1 MKKSGFPR
9 DYKVYIVLA
18 VLFVALVFMI
28 PRTSSFSYDYKKGS
42 PWLYETLI
50 AQFDFP
56 VLKTDAQLQEERET
70 AGSSVISY
78 YIYSEDVVS
87 STIRSI
93 ESANLG
99 DWTSLRT
106 NIKEIVNQIY
116 SRGILSDADEA
127 DADSQTTIYIQRDKR
142 ASKRPVSDVYRTS
155 EARSLLSGELAKLQD
170 VECNVDSLCRYSGI
184 YDMLVPNLIFDQQT
198 TDLVHDEAVDYI
210 SPTSGVVNAGQL
222 IVSNGEIITSEIM
235 QLLDSY
241 KAEYDSSLGYD
252 GPRALLWMG
261 NGLIAF
267 CLVLI
272 LFFTIFFTNPYVFGD
287 FNRFLYLIVIYF
299 LTVALGVVVERAGH
313 QYIYLVPF
321 SLMALYLVAFFQK
334 KVVYPVY
341 MVALLPMMI
350 FAHDG
355 VELFVMYL
363 TAGVVAIYSFDH
375 FNKGWQQFITAFFV
389 YVSLLVTFMM
399 FHLAEGMKGFND
411 YQSILYMGL
420 GSLFSVAGYPLIYLF
435 ERMFMLVSNSRL
447 QELCDTNNKLLRD
460 LSHKAPGTFQHSLQ
474 VMNMADAV
482 ARSMDA
488 NVDLVRCGALYH
500 DIGKTV
506 NPLCFIE
513 NEAPGTD
520 YHAGLSPRESAKA
533 IIKHVSDG
541 VALAEKEGL
550 PEVIKNFIISH
561 HGTTFTAFFYNKYL
575 EQGGD
580 PEEKDDFFYKGKKPE
595 TKEQG
600 ILMIC
605 DSIEAASR
613 TLKDF
618 SAESISTFVENIC
631 NGKINQGQLEEADI
645 TMKELHTMKSVL
657 KEYLQQ
663 AHHARVDYPKQ
674 QLK

>member
-1 MKKSGFPR
+1 MTKTGFPR
-9 DYKVYIVLA
+9 DYKVYITFA
-18 VLFVALVFMI
+18 VLFVALIFLI

-42 PWLYETLI
+42 PWMYETLI

-78 YIYSEDVVS
+78 YIYSEDVIS

-93 ESANLG
+93 ESANFG
-99 DWTSLRT
+99 DWSSLKP
-106 NIKEIVNQIY
+106 NIKEIVNRIY
-116 SRGILSDADEA
+116 SRGVISDLDESAA
-127 DADSQTTIYIQRDKR
+127 DATTTIYIQRDKR
-142 ASKRPVSDVYRTS
+142 ASKHPVSDVYRVA
-155 EARSLLSGELAKLQD
+155 EARSTLALELGKID
-170 VECNVDSLCRYSGI
+170 TGCNVDSLCRYSGL
-184 YDMLVPNLIFDQQT
+184 YDMLVPNLIYDQTT

-222 IVSNGEIITSEIM
+222 IVSNGEIITAEIQ

-252 GPRALLWMG
+252 GPRFLLWIG

-267 CLVLI
+267 VLVFI
-272 LFFTIFFTNPYVFGD
+272 LFFTIYFTNPGVFSD
-287 FNRFLYLIVIYF
+287 FNRFFYLLVIYF
-299 LTVALGVVVERAGH
+299 LTVLLALAIERAGH
-313 QYIYLVPF
+313 KYIYLMPF
-321 SLMALYLVAFFQK
+321 PLMALYLVAFFKK

-341 MVALLPMMI
+341 MVSLLPLLI

-355 VELFVMYL
+355 IELFVMYL
-363 TAGVVAIYSFDH
+363 TSGVVAIYSFEH
-375 FNKGWQQFITAFFV
+375 FNKGWQQFISAFFV
-389 YVSLLVTFMM
+389 YISLMVTFFM
-399 FHLAEGMKGFND
+399 FHLAEGMTGFND
-411 YQSILYMGL
+411 YQPILYMGF
-420 GSLFSVAGYPLIYLF
+420 GSLFIVAGYPLIYLF
-435 ERMFMLVSNSRL
+435 EKIFMLVSESRL
-447 QELCDTNNKLLRD
+447 RELCDTNNRLLRE

-474 VMNMADAV
+474 VMNMADAA
-482 ARSMDA
+482 ARAIDA

-520 YHAGLSPRESAKA
+520 YHAEISPRDSAKA

-541 VALAEKEGL
+541 LALAEKANL
-550 PEVIKNFIISH
+550 PEVIKNFIITH

-580 PEEKDDFFYKGKKPE
+580 PEGKEDFFYKGMKPS
-595 TKEQG
+595 TKEQS

-631 NGKINQGQLEEADI
+631 NGKISQGQLEEADI
-645 TMKELHTMKSVL
+645 SMKELHILKSVL

-674 QLK
+674 PLK